1 MRRGEASQEPLS
13 PLLCAPLGLAR
24 SAGRGGG
31 LAEWPNGPWGR
42 RPQSSRPPLVVRGA
56 WVNSPRALPR
66 EEGEAESFLGGE
78 GLKVPLRFF
87 CLVCPG
93 EGLALCPTCRV
104 PGPAA
109 VVSIQWQQLYSS
121 LQQLQ

>member
-1 MRRGEASQEPLS
+1 M
-13 PLLCAPLGLAR
+13 
-24 SAGRGGG
+24 
-31 LAEWPNGPWGR
+31 
-42 RPQSSRPPLVVRGA
+42 VRGA
-56 WVNSPRALPR
+56 WVNSPWALPR
-66 EEGEAESFLGGE
+66 EEGDAESFLGGK
-78 GLKVPLRFF
+78 GMKVPLCFF

-109 VVSIQWQQLYSS
+109 VVSIQQQQLYSS

>member
-1 MRRGEASQEPLS
+1 M
-13 PLLCAPLGLAR
+13 
-24 SAGRGGG
+24 
-31 LAEWPNGPWGR
+31 
-42 RPQSSRPPLVVRGA
+42 
-56 WVNSPRALPR
+56 
-66 EEGEAESFLGGE
+66 
-78 GLKVPLRFF
+78 KVPLCFF

-109 VVSIQWQQLYSS
+109 VVSIQRQQLYSS